1 MLVKGGLGLG
11 KSALLTEWLRR
22 REAAGQRVPHHF
34 LQHGVEDRDRP
45 EVVKRNLAA
54 QTEKLYPELVDS
66 EARPESRLSKLL
78 VRVSQVLG
86 PRQEQLVLMVDGLDE
101 VEEDA
106 DGSNPLSGFLPP
118 TLPPGVKV
126 LCASRPTYPHLSWLE
141 ARDGLRTIDLDDE
154 RWARSNRQVVREYWA
169 RERVSSRFNPPLA
182 QGFVEEVV
190 QRAEGNILY
199 SVKLAEWL
207 ETQPVEKRQAEL
219 LPRGLEA
226 LLDESWERI
235 QKLAPELRGLAE
247 EGLGVMAVARDALP
261 RSILS
266 DVAGWRAMGEPDR
279 FLRVARSF
287 LLEEVAPG
295 RNEKAWRP
303 FHESFRRFV
312 LTKLGAER
320 ARVLHSRMAGKLC
333 QWPVGWGER
342 GFRRSYALRH
352 GVTHLLKAEQ
362 WDQARKLYTD
372 MGYLEKRCHEA
383 GVLSVEEALKSAVV
397 EVPEPEQEL
406 ARALLRAIQ
415 AGSHVLKRDAKALPL
430 HVYNWLRCGGWERE
444 RLEKELGFPEGMPEL
459 RLRHP
464 VRAGAHER
472 TLEGHKDGVNGCVV
486 TPDGRYV
493 VSASADGTLKVW
505 EVETGREVATLK
517 GHKGEVTGCAVTPD
531 GRRVVSTSGDRTLK
545 VWQVE
550 TGQEVATLKGHEGE
564 VTCCAVTP
572 DGGRVVS
579 ASEDKTLKV
588 WEVKTGREVATLKG
602 HEGRVRGC
610 VVTPDGLHVVSTSVD
625 KTLRVWEVE
634 TGREVTVLKGH
645 EDKVRGCAVTPD
657 GRHVVSASED
667 KTLKVWEVKT
677 GREVATLKGHKGKVR
692 GCAVTPDGRHV
703 VSTSD
708 DGTLKLWEAETGREV
723 ATLEG
728 HWDWVNGCAVTPDG
742 RRVVSASGDKTL
754 KVWQVET
761 GQEVATLKGHESWVT
776 GCAVT
781 PDGRCVVSAS
791 DDRTLRVWE
800 VETGREVAVL
810 KGHEDKVRGCAVT
823 PDGRHVVSASEDGML
838 KVWEVKTGREVA
850 TLKGHQS
857 WVNGCA
863 VTPDGR
869 HVVSASADGTLKVW
883 AVETWQEVATLKGHQ
898 SWVNGCAVTPDG
910 RRVVSASED
919 GTLKVWEVETGREVA
934 TLKCHEEGVTGCAV
948 TPDGGR
954 VVSASA
960 SDDGT
965 LRVWAVETGREVAV
979 LKGHE
984 DKVRGCAVTPD
995 GRRVVSASEDGT
1007 LKVWDLRSGQ
1017 CLYTLHGFNG
1027 FLTVAIGPDFVCAGD
1042 VRGNVWILET
1052 GSSVARTLVDS
1063 NKATSPVTPTPM
1075 TFSFPPPLLDA
1086 YRSKKL
1092 ALCTGSG
1099 LSLSKGVQGNFPTW
1113 PELPQ
1118 RFLDACERQGV
1129 LDAEVIV
1136 AKRAQFK
1143 RKMRLEVML
1152 AELGTL
1158 VTALDRSYQDALND
1172 IFRPPDVAPGVVH
1185 NVIAQLGVG
1194 AILTTNYDPLIEELR
1209 ETPRR
1214 QPYTWKEA
1222 ERVLGDLKAGRR
1234 VLFKIHGT
1242 AERYDTVVIT
1252 EREYDRVRSDKGYQS
1267 VLRHLLQ
1274 ENTVLFLG
1282 YGMNDPFD
1290 IDLVLKWNADVF
1302 NSAARRHYALLK
1314 DPSDTDSDRY
1324 LRDYNI
1330 QVLPYSDY
1338 AALPGILEALK
1349 RADP

>member
-1 MLVKGGLGLG
+1 MAPATEIIDFELERGRHGSLLGREDVLTELDALLLGGGPRGWVLVKGGLGLG

-169 RERVSSRFNPPLA
+169 RERASSRFNPPLA
-182 QGFVEEVV
+182 QGFVEEIV

-207 ETQPVEKRQAEL
+207 EAQPVEKRQAEL

-235 QKLAPELRGLAE
+235 QKLSPDLRGLAE

-266 DVAGWRAMGEPDR
+266 DVAGWRELGEPDR

-287 LLEEVAPG
+287 LLEEEAPG

-333 QWPVGWGER
+333 QWPLGRGER

-362 WDQARKLYTD
+362 WEQARKLYTD
-372 MGYLEKRCHEA
+372 MGYLEKRCQEA
-383 GVLSVEEALKSAVV
+383 GVLSLEEALKSAVV

-444 RLEKELGFPEGMPEL
+444 RIEKELGFPEGMPEL

-472 TLEGHKDGVNGCVV
+472 TLEGHRDGVNGCVV

-517 GHKGEVTGCAVTPD
+517 GHEGEVTGCAVTPD
-531 GRRVVSTSGDRTLK
+531 GRSVVSTSGDRTLK
-545 VWQVE
+545 VWQME

-572 DGGRVVS
+572 DGRRVVS
-579 ASEDKTLKV
+579 SSEDKTLKV

-634 TGREVTVLKGH
+634 TGREVAVLKGH

-657 GRHVVSASED
+657 GRRVVSASED

-708 DGTLKLWEAETGREV
+708 DGTLKLWELESGREV

-742 RRVVSASGDKTL
+742 GRVVSASGDKTL
-754 KVWQVET
+754 KVWQVGT

-781 PDGRCVVSAS
+781 PDGRHVVSAS

-823 PDGRHVVSASEDGML
+823 S
-838 KVWEVKTGREVA
+838 
-850 TLKGHQS
+850 
-857 WVNGCA
+857 
-863 VTPDGR
+863 
-869 HVVSASADGTLKVW
+869 
-883 AVETWQEVATLKGHQ
+883 
-898 SWVNGCAVTPDG
+898 
-910 RRVVSASED
+910 
-919 GTLKVWEVETGREVA
+919 
-934 TLKCHEEGVTGCAV
+934 
-948 TPDGGR
+948 
-954 VVSASA
+954 
-960 SDDGT
+960 
-965 LRVWAVETGREVAV
+965 
-979 LKGHE
+979 
-984 DKVRGCAVTPD
+984 D

-1027 FLTVAIGPDFVCAGD
+1027 FLTVAIGLDFVCAGD

-1052 GSSVARTLVDS
+1052 GSSVARIPVDS

-1075 TFSFPPPLLDA
+1075 TFFFPPPLLDA
-1086 YRSKKL
+1086 YRSRKL
-1092 ALCTGSG
+1092 ALCIGSG
-1099 LSLSKGVQGNFPTW
+1099 LSFSEGVQGNFPKW
-1113 PELPQ
+1113 LELPQ

-1129 LDAEVIV
+1129 LDAEIIA
-1136 AKRAQFK
+1136 AKRTQFAK
-1143 RKMRLEVML
+1143 KMRLEVML

-1158 VTALDRSYQDALND
+1158 VTALGRSYQDALND
-1172 IFRPPDVAPGVVH
+1172 IFRPPNAAPGLVH
-1185 NVIAQLGVG
+1185 HAIAHLRVG
-1194 AILTTNYDPLIEELR
+1194 AILTTNYDPLIEDLG

-1222 ERVLGDLKAGRR
+1222 DRALNDLQAGRR
-1234 VLFKIHGT
+1234 ILFKIHGT

-1252 EREYDRVRSDKGYQS
+1252 EREYDGVRSNTRYQS

-1274 ENTVLFLG
+1274 EYMVLFLG

-1324 LRDYNI
+1324 LRDHNV

-1349 RADP
+1349 HAGP